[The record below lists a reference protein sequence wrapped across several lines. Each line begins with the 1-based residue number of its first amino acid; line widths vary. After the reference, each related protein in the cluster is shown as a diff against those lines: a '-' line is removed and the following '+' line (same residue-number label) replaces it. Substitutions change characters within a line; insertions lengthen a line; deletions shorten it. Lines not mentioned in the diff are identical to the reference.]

1 MGVGDLTAPPPR
13 LSLRLT
19 QRGTFVVATMTLLG
33 WFIIG
38 LTLSLALCFL
48 LAWSVANGERW
59 GCALWRQ
66 IQRLWPSRID
76 DKPPSDPR

>member
-1 MGVGDLTAPPPR
+1 
-13 LSLRLT
+13 
-19 QRGTFVVATMTLLG
+19 VATMTLLG

-59 GCALWRQ
+59 GCALWRR
-66 IQRLWPSRID
+66 IQALLPPTPGD
-76 DKPPSDPR
+76 DTNRPDDR